1 MDFNFKKAPISIDNT
16 LKEAVI
22 PTNNCESCIHFC
34 PNIKNG
40 YCTSEDKQVNNSDYC
55 LAYRDKNNLIKRDVY
70 IPLMV
75 INKFISKET
84 PYLLNFTGAC
94 SVFSDTTV
102 SDDEILQTVFE
113 SKEEIENMLNE
124 RARREGVKIKSG
136 NKIPYRFIVLLEVIN
151 DTINPIYKN
160 IDYFNK
166 EEVIG
171 EVVKLIKQREEK

>member
-1 MDFNFKKAPISIDNT
+1 MDFNFKKAPISVDNT
-16 LKEAVI
+16 LKEAII
-22 PTNNCESCIHFC
+22 PTNTCESCIHFC
-34 PNIKNG
+34 LNIKNG

-70 IPLMV
+70 LPLMV
-75 INKFISKET
+75 INKFISTET

-113 SKEEIENMLNE
+113 SKEEIENILNE
-124 RARREGVKIKSG
+124 RARREGVKIKKG
-136 NKIPYRFIVLLEVIN
+136 NIIPYRFIVLLEVIN
-151 DTINPIYKN
+151 GKISPIYKN